1 MSGTVLKAKCEFCD
15 KTAVE
20 VSRDIIGDEVWINLE
35 CGHVIIKDTLTSQ
48 QAEEVEQIIIQS
60 KDGRKPFPYQVSST
74 GKFLDDNGDEH
85 IDSVHFL
92 ENADCNGLCLHEQGL
107 GKTVIECILL
117 KRNPQLLPALIVV
130 KSGLRAQWFAEIFR
144 WTGMIPQV
152 ISSSREVPEFDLFDV
167 VIVSIDTL
175 RILRPD
181 IKQENPLDIHTAM
194 QNILN
199 KGGDGVRNFLDAGG
213 DLKTMTLPSK
223 MASKKQPKVI
233 WTDKICARFKH
244 IAVDES
250 QKIKNPGSSRTQA
263 LRKIAA
269 LANDG
274 KKARVICYSGTN
286 IEKHAGEFF
295 VTLNLT
301 RPEMFP
307 VQSTYQ
313 LKYCQVDNNGK
324 IGGLKNP
331 TYFKELTKDFIIRF
345 KRDQVMKDLPKV
357 FRQFR
362 LAELGGSELQAYIKV
377 VKEFMEASDDPEV
390 NMSQTDILGYLSRM
404 RHITGIAKVEAAMEF
419 LEEFLLESERK
430 IVVFLHHK
438 QAAAILMAK
447 LGQLCTEAALN
458 QPLMLPGGLKLG
470 EGSAIIEEFKKEGNR
485 VLIASS
491 LAAGEGYNMQFCSDC
506 LFMERQWNPSAEEQC
521 EGRFPRP
528 RPDDPWPAGF
538 KINAHYLIAAGT
550 IDDFLTEIVEMK
562 RANVANTL
570 DAQEIQWDESSLH
583 NQLATALREKGLR
596 RWNL

>member
-1 MSGTVLKAKCEFCD
+1 MSSTVLHVTCEFCS
-15 KTAVE
+15 KVAKEKNRYTL
-20 VSRDIIGDEVWINLE
+20 GNQLWIDLE
-35 CGHVIIKDTLTSQ
+35 CGHTIIKDSLTS
-48 QAEEVEQIIIQS
+48 EEVTIVS
-60 KDGRKPFPYQVSST
+60 RDGRKPFPFQMSPT
-74 GKFLDDNGDEH
+74 GKFVADDGLEYP
-85 IDSVHFL
+85 DSVHFL
-92 ENADCNGLCLHEQGL
+92 EEADCNGLCLHEQGL

-130 KSGLRAQWFAEIFR
+130 KSGLRAQWFAEVFR

-152 ISSSREVPEFDLFDV
+152 ISSSKELPLFDLFDV

-175 RILRPD
+175 RMLRPD
-181 IKQENPLDIHTAM
+181 SKPENPLDSVRELQKLIEGR
-194 QNILN
+194 
-199 KGGDGVRNFLDAGG
+199 GGQ
-213 DLKTMTLPSK
+213 KSK
-223 MASKKQPKVI
+223 ETKKREKII
-233 WTDKICARFKH
+233 WTDEICAKFKH

-274 KKARVICYSGTN
+274 QKARVICYSGTN
-286 IEKHAGEFF
+286 IEKHAGEYF

-301 RPEMFP
+301 RPELFP
-307 VQSTYQ
+307 VQATFQ
-313 LKYCQVDNNGK
+313 LNYCRVDDTGK
-324 IGGLKNP
+324 IAGLKNAAK
-331 TYFKELTKDFIIRF
+331 FHELTKDFIIRF
-345 KRDQVMKDLPKV
+345 KREQVMKDLPTV

-377 VKEFMEASDDPEV
+377 VKEFMEASEDPEV

-404 RHITGIAKVEAAMEF
+404 RHITGIAKVDAAVEF
-419 LEEFLLESERK
+419 IEEFLLESERK

-447 LGQLCTEAALN
+447 LGKLCTEAAMN
-458 QPLMLPGGLKLG
+458 QPLYLPGGLKLG
-470 EGSAIIEEFKKEGNR
+470 EGSAIIEEFRKPGNR
-485 VLIASS
+485 ILLASS

-528 RPDDPWPAGF
+528 RPEDPWPEGF

-550 IDDFLTEIVEMK
+550 VDDFLTDIVEQK

-570 DAQEIQWDESSLH
+570 DGKDIVWDEKSLH
-583 NQLATALREKGLR
+583 NQLAAVLREKGLMK
-596 RWNL
+596 WGL